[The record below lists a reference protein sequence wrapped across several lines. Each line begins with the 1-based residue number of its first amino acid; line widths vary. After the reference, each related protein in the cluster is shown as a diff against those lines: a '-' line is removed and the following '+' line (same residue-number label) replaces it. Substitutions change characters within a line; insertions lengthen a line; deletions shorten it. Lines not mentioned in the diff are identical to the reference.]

1 MCEYGGVDVLIFAT
15 FLDELV
21 VYAFEDDYAEKG
33 VFAI

>member
-1 MCEYGGVDVLIFAT
+1 VDVLVLTT

-33 VFAI
+33 VFAV